1 MNMPIMYGQITNNVE
16 LRSFAIQMA
25 ANISCDNVDTLI
37 ERAKVIESYVRGS
50 AELLESP
57 QNQNTMLENLCKL
70 MAPSS
75 QKKEEERTNNESAE

>member
-1 MNMPIMYGQITNNVE
+1 MYGQITNNVE

-25 ANISCDNVDTLI
+25 ANISCNNVDTLI
-37 ERAKVIESYVRGS
+37 EQAKIIESYVRGS

-70 MAPSS
+70 MASSS
-75 QKKEEERTNNESAE
+75 QKKEEEPTNNESAE

>member
-1 MNMPIMYGQITNNVE
+1 MNIPIMYGQITSNVE

-37 ERAKVIESYVRGS
+37 ERAKIIESYVRGS

-57 QNQNTMLENLCKL
+57 QNQNTMLEGLNKL
-70 MAPSS
+70 METYSTK
-75 QKKEEERTNNESAE
+75 KKEEE

>member
-1 MNMPIMYGQITNNVE
+1 MNTPIMYGQITNNVE

-37 ERAKVIESYVRGS
+37 EQAKVIESYVRGS

-57 QNQNTMLENLCKL
+57 QNQNTMLENLYKL
-70 MAPSS
+70 MAPPSM
-75 QKKEEERTNNESAE
+75 KKEEEQADNKSVE

>member
-1 MNMPIMYGQITNNVE
+1 MNTPIMYGQITNNVE

-57 QNQNTMLENLCKL
+57 QNQNTMLENLYKL
-70 MAPSS
+70 MAPPSM
-75 QKKEEERTNNESAE
+75 KKEEEQTDNKSVE

>member
-1 MNMPIMYGQITNNVE
+1 MYGQITSNVE

-50 AELLESP
+50 AELPESP
-57 QNQNTMLENLCKL
+57 QNQQNIMLENLNKL
-70 MAPSS
+70 MEKYST
-75 QKKEEERTNNESAE
+75 KKEEEKS

>member
-1 MNMPIMYGQITNNVE
+1 MNTPIMYGQITNNVD

-57 QNQNTMLENLCKL
+57 QNQNTMIENLCKL
-70 MAPSS
+70 MASSS
-75 QKKEEERTNNESAE
+75 QKKEEERTDNEGTE

>member
-1 MNMPIMYGQITNNVE
+1 MYGQITSNVE

-50 AELLESP
+50 AELPESP
-57 QNQNTMLENLCKL
+57 QNQNTMLEGLNKL
-70 MAPSS
+70 METYSTK
-75 QKKEEERTNNESAE
+75 KKEEE

>member
-1 MNMPIMYGQITNNVE
+1 MNIPIMYGQITSNVE

-50 AELLESP
+50 AELPESP
-57 QNQNTMLENLCKL
+57 QNQNTMLEGLNKL
-70 MAPSS
+70 METYSTK
-75 QKKEEERTNNESAE
+75 KKEEE

>member
-1 MNMPIMYGQITNNVE
+1 MNIPIMYGQITNNVE

-50 AELLESP
+50 AELLENP
-57 QNQNTMLENLCKL
+57 QNQNVMLENLCKL
-70 MAPSS
+70 MASSS
-75 QKKEEERTNNESAE
+75 QKKKEELTDNEIAE